1 MTNVIED
8 AKRNVESNMAKRD
21 VKESYENL
29 RADVA
34 DLTSSVK
41 KLADSELGGAVSSAK
56 DMAEK
61 NLGQLESTIRKNPTQ
76 AALVAA
82 GIGFLVGLVVTR

>member
-1 MTNVIED
+1 MSNVIED
-8 AKRNVESNMAKRD
+8 TKRSVESNMAKRD

-56 DMAEK
+56 EMAEK
-61 NLGQLESTIRKNPTQ
+61 NIGQLESTIRKNPTQ